1 MLESKNCK
9 YKISSFP
16 MAMSGGTGSIL
27 NDTTVIV
34 CGGIMFNELH
44 NYKCYYSFQTNFT
57 SMNFS
62 LNKYT
67 SLASST
73 VKGSNLW
80 ITGGYAD
87 GTFTNVSKGTDFFFF
102 IMRTTISQNFV
113 KIGSKTKYFN

>member
-9 YKISSFP
+9 SKISSFP

-67 SLASST
+67 SLASSYAVHLYVIT
-73 VKGSNLW
+73 CVK
-80 ITGGYAD
+80 D
-87 GTFTNVSKGTDFFFF
+87 MVNVPDKVFMRCSIF
-102 IMRTTISQNFV
+102 IL
-113 KIGSKTKYFN
+113 

>member
-44 NYKCYYSFQTNFT
+44 NYKCYYSFQTNFI

-80 ITGGYAD
+80 ITGGE
-87 GTFTNVSKGTDFFFF
+87 GHVHMKFTTVSKN
-102 IMRTTISQNFV
+102 MYTISRLLQGNH
-113 KIGSKTKYFN
+113 TKS

>member
-1 MLESKNCK
+1 
-9 YKISSFP
+9 

-34 CGGIMFNELH
+34 CGGIMFNNFH

-80 ITGGYAD
+80 ITGGSETSNSYQL
-87 GTFTNVSKGTDFFFF
+87 TNVSKGPD
-102 IMRTTISQNFV
+102 Q
-113 KIGSKTKYFN
+113 

>member
-9 YKISSFP
+9 PEISSFP

-44 NYKCYYSFQTNFT
+44 NYKCYYSFQTNFI

-87 GTFTNVSKGTDFFFF
+87 GTFTNVSKGTDFFF
-102 IMRTTISQNFV
+102 IMSTTISQNFV
-113 KIGSKTKYFN
+113 KIGSKTKYFS

>member
-9 YKISSFP
+9 HKISSFP
-16 MAMSGGTGSIL
+16 MAMSGGTGSFV

-34 CGGIMFNELH
+34 CGGIMFNNLP
-44 NYKCYYSFQTNFT
+44 NYKCYYYFQTNFT

-67 SLASST
+67 ILTSST

-80 ITGGYAD
+80 ITGGYTD
-87 GTFTNVSKGTDFFFF
+87 GTFTNVSKGTNFF
-102 IMRTTISQNFV
+102 SL
-113 KIGSKTKYFN
+113 

>member
-9 YKISSFP
+9 FKISSFP
-16 MAMSGGTGSIL
+16 MAISGGTGSFV

-34 CGGIMFNELH
+34 CGGGNDELH
-44 NYKCYYSFQTNFT
+44 NDKCYYSFQTNFT
-57 SMNFS
+57 SMNIS

-87 GTFTNVSKGTDFFFF
+87 GTFTNVSKGTDFF
-102 IMRTTISQNFV
+102 SL
-113 KIGSKTKYFN
+113 